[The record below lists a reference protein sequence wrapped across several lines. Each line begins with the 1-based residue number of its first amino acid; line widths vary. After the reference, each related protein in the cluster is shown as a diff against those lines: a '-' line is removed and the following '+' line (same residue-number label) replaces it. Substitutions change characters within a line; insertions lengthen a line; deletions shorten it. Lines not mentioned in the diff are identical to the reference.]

1 MADANDPMISPD
13 AELKNTGFLSA
24 GLIVPVGESFVLNSS
39 VTYSISDSNYD
50 LSNYDN
56 TAVSVGVSKRF

>member
-1 MADANDPMISPD
+1 V
-13 AELKNTGFLSA
+13 KNTGYLSA
-24 GLIVPVGESFVLNSS
+24 GLIVPVGDSFTLNSS